1 MGRIVA
7 LVDGNFI
14 GIFLEE
20 RGLVQAFG
28 QRYRQHRR
36 GVRML
41 LPLPNRSTETQ
52 STKVAH

>member
-14 GIFLEE
+14 GIFLKE

-36 GVRML
+36 REDAAASAESI
-41 LPLPNRSTETQ
+41 R
-52 STKVAH
+52 

>member
-14 GIFLEE
+14 GIFLKE

-41 LPLPNRSTETQ
+41 LPQPNRSAETQ